1 MTPRLLT
8 SAPTARAVVAAVA
21 VLVLAGCSSGSPDG
35 SSAPSAPAT
44 PELASTPLDV
54 PCATL
59 VAADDVLPLWPGL
72 EPAPDA
78 GDGADA
84 RPDVALVGDLD
95 GTVCRYVADGGV
107 EITVAVAE
115 LDGASLDRVANRL
128 VTTSTAV
135 PTYGVEGYFDR
146 AEGPGTAEAVA
157 QPWWVVATSGS
168 FVEPGDAEPVVA
180 AALATLTADR
190 P

>member
-8 SAPTARAVVAAVA
+8 SAPGTRAAVAVAA
-21 VLVLAGCSSGSPDG
+21 VLVLAGCSSGGPD
-35 SSAPSAPAT
+35 APTAPAVPAT

-59 VAADDVLPLWPGL
+59 VAPGAVRPLWPGL
-72 EPAPDA
+72 EVGQEA
-78 GDGADA
+78 GDRSDEQADA
-84 RPDVALVGDLD
+84 TLVADLD

-115 LDGASLDRVANRL
+115 LDAASLDRVANRL

-135 PTYGVEGYFDR
+135 PTYGVEGYFDLADGR
-146 AEGPGTAEAVA
+146 GTAEAVS
-157 QPWWVVATSGS
+157 QPWWIVATSGS

-180 AALATLTADR
+180 AALATLSADR

>member
-35 SSAPSAPAT
+35 SSTSTAPAT

-78 GDGADA
+78 GDGADE
-84 RPDVALVGDLD
+84 RPDVALVDELD

-115 LDGASLDRVANRL
+115 LDDASLDRVANRL

-135 PTYGVEGYFDR
+135 PTYGVEGYFDLADGR
-146 AEGPGTAEAVA
+146 GTAEAVS
-157 QPWWVVATSGS
+157 QPWWIVATSGS

-180 AALATLTADR
+180 ATLTTLSADR

>member
-8 SAPTARAVVAAVA
+8 SVPGLRAACAAAA
-21 VLVLAGCSSGSPDG
+21 VLVLAGCSSGGPDV
-35 SSAPSAPAT
+35 STPVPAPAT

-59 VAADDVLPLWPGL
+59 VDPAAVLPLWPGL
-72 EPAPDA
+72 APTQEAD
-78 GDGADA
+78 GDDGE
-84 RPDVALVGDLD
+84 DVALVGDLD
-95 GTVCRYVADGGV
+95 GTVCRYLADGGV

-115 LDGASLDRVANRL
+115 LDAESLDAVANRL

-146 AEGPGTAEAVA
+146 AAGSATAEAVA
-157 QPWWVVATSGS
+157 APWWVVATSDS

-180 AALATLTADR
+180 AALATLRADR

>member
-8 SAPTARAVVAAVA
+8 TAPRSRAAVAAVA
-21 VLVLAGCSSGSPDG
+21 VLVLAGCSSGGPDASPT
-35 SSAPSAPAT
+35 PSVPET
-44 PELASTPLDV
+44 PELTSTPLDV

-59 VAADDVLPLWPGL
+59 VAPEAVLPLWPGL
-72 EPAPDA
+72 EAA
-78 GDGADA
+78 QGDGDESDEHA
-84 RPDVALVGDLD
+84 DVALVDDLD

-115 LDGASLDRVANRL
+115 PDGASLDRVANRL

-135 PTYGVEGYFDR
+135 PTYGVEGYFER
-146 AEGPGTAEAVA
+146 ADGPGTAEAVA

-180 AALATLTADR
+180 AALATLSADR